1 MKPDEVYKSM
11 ENCWQNFKGYTYAG
25 KLIINSS
32 EKLTK
37 KMLAEIKLPKDAKIL
52 DLGCGTGRTIINFKS
67 WGYKNII
74 GIDNSPAS
82 IQICSN
88 RGLKPGKDVFLMDGT
103 QSSFQ
108 DKTFD
113 LIFEEGVLEHFED
126 FSPFIK
132 EMSRLSNRYILLL
145 QPNHYSLMGKLIDIA
160 EHLCGRNVKEYSY
173 HQKNFVKVLEEK
185 GFSLRKTNYTPL
197 HEIFALLFKR
207 KK

>member
-1 MKPDEVYKSM
+1 M

-37 KMLAEIKLPKDAKIL
+37 KIFAEIKLPKDAKIL

-67 WGYKNII
+67 WGYDNTI

-88 RGLKPGKDVFLMDGT
+88 RGLRPRKDVFLMDGT
-103 QSSFQ
+103 QTAFQ
-108 DKTFD
+108 DKAFD

-160 EHLCGRNVKEYSY
+160 EHLCGHNVKEYSY
-173 HQKNFVKVLEEK
+173 RPKNFIKALEEK
-185 GFSLRKTNYTPL
+185 GFSFKLIKYTPF
-197 HEIFALLFKR
+197 HEIFALLFEI